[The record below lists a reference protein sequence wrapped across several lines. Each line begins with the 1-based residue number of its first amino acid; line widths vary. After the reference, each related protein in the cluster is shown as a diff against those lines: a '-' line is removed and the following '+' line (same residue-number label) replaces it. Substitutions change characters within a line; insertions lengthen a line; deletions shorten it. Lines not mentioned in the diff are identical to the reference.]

1 MNDTKFKRIFLA
13 ISIIIPFLLYCG
25 YYYSMVFRHAP
36 YKFTEFESMQFE
48 YGPGDSLINKY
59 DSRTGDYQ
67 YVNAKDSLVKTK
79 IHLTQLELSYLHHKV
94 ADLGFW
100 DFPSNQ
106 VMEKDTVDGAGHKP
120 LHYYIAFNYKR
131 TNKKVMY
138 DQEYNGPQKLVEADG
153 MVIKEIQTILDKAEA
168 REKK

>member
-1 MNDTKFKRIFLA
+1 MSDRFKRNFLA
-13 ISIIIPFLLYCG
+13 ICIIVPCLAYCG
-25 YYYSMVFRHAP
+25 YYYGMVFKNAP
-36 YKFTEFESMQFE
+36 YKFAEFESMQFQ
-48 YGPGDSLINKY
+48 YGPGDSLVNKY
-59 DSRTGDYQ
+59 DSKTGDYQ
-67 YVNAKDSLVKTK
+67 YVNAKDSLVKKK

-106 VMEKDTVDGAGHKP
+106 VLQKDTTDASGNKP

-131 TNKKVMY
+131 KSKKVMFDAAY
-138 DQEYNGPQKLVEADG
+138 DGPQKLVEADG
-153 MVIKEIQTILDKAEA
+153 LVIKEIQKILDEAEA

>member
-1 MNDTKFKRIFLA
+1 MTDKSKRNFLA

-25 YYYSMVFRHAP
+25 YYYSMVFKHAP
-36 YKFTEFESMQFE
+36 YKFTEFESMQFQ

-59 DSRTGDYQ
+59 DSKTGDYQ
-67 YVNAKDSLVKTK
+67 YVNAQDSLVKKK

-106 VMEKDTVDGAGHKP
+106 VLGKDPVQAEGKP

-131 TNKKVMY
+131 KSKQVMFDAAY
-138 DQEYNGPQKLVEADG
+138 DGPQKLVEADG
-153 MVIKEIQTILDKAEA
+153 MVIKEIQKILDEAEA